1 MHYYLSIPNITGM
14 KMEQQFTLQELYRL
28 ESFAQTSMKKL
39 DLELRKIRRN
49 KELIQSRYDNM
60 PKELIIEDGIMS
72 PDEQIES
79 IKENKQ
85 MIKAIKLKIN
95 RNISQRRTLI
105 AHGKVKE

>member
-1 MHYYLSIPNITGM
+1 MHYYLFIPNKTGM

-49 KELIQSRYDNM
+49 KELIQSRYDSM

-79 IKENKQ
+79 IKESKQ